1 MADNYKSMGSV
12 EFGMSLLDQT
22 KKDVARERK
31 RREKIDRNLAIGKFV
46 TSGLSSYVT
55 DQFNAFEQSQ
65 QYKKAKLLDI
75 ANGKA
80 EYDNV
85 QNVIDN
91 NFAGNSMDY
100 WTNFYRTQLT
110 REFGEGG
117 MYSNY
122 ELTAPAQ
129 AFLVKQAREL
139 AAKRDSE
146 WRNLGKK
153 YAQMPTDTAQLEER
167 WNDWVEEKA
176 PSNVFNWA
184 TRGLKNLFNGKTQQD
199 MQKIGEDEL
208 HHRFKE
214 FGDADVARRAYDKLS
229 NSENFLEMF
238 EAAERAYKDAG
249 NEIDFKVLKESRPE
263 FVSYKVPVQG
273 GTATKQFMRTTVK
286 RNGRYEVRNI
296 ELGTTAFEPKKEIQY
311 KEQDYKRMN
320 DTVKSLVQGDDD
332 FTAIAED
339 LGLDEGKNLRLPNN
353 IAQEIL
359 EVSES
364 FKPYFSSKTAA
375 ETYATQYVLTE
386 RHKNGNQPVA
396 TQVGKFAVYPYVKN
410 LEGLDS
416 NQLNQVF
423 LDITGTEGAGGLLE
437 EIDYIN
443 TNFDSQYKDNAY
455 QFFTNVIDLAN
466 INDDERVEALNSLNN
481 IFYANKSA
489 DEIED
494 IQESIGVD
502 RKDKSKFEATDLQDV
517 LIPTEETVANI
528 YRTKVAKQGATARRY
543 VDFFDYI
550 PRLDLSMFSGVE
562 LDALYNLGVRGIKEK
577 LNIPSDIDLSRTAIQ
592 RNSFREA
599 IEDEL
604 KKREKEEGEAYIAG
618 YSYGEKQ
625 RRSQYIESDKLRN
638 NFWRPLLQLI
648 LKENQ

>member
-1 MADNYKSMGSV
+1 MADDYKSMGSV
-12 EFGMSLLDQT
+12 EFGMSLLGQT
-22 KKDVARERK
+22 KKDVERERK
-31 RREKIDRNLAIGKFV
+31 RREKIDRNLALGKFV

-75 ANGKA
+75 ANGKS

-153 YAQMPTDTAQLEER
+153 YAQMPSDTAQLEER
-167 WNDWVEEKA
+167 WSDWIEEKT

-184 TRGLKNLFNGKTQQD
+184 TRGLKNLFNGKTQED
-199 MQKIGEDEL
+199 IQKIGEDEL
-208 HHRFKE
+208 AIRFKE
-214 FGDADVARRAYDKLS
+214 FGDVDVAQRAYDKLS

-238 EAAERAYKDAG
+238 EAVEKAYKEQD
-249 NEIDFKVLKESRPE
+249 NEIDFKVLKESKPE
-263 FVSYKVPVQG
+263 FVSYKIPVQG
-273 GTATKQFMRTTVK
+273 GTATKQFMRTIVK

-296 ELGTTAFEPKKEIQY
+296 ELGTTDFKPKKEIEY
-311 KEQDYKRMN
+311 STTDYNRIN
-320 DTVKSLVQGDDD
+320 DTVKSIIQGDDD
-332 FTAIAED
+332 FTAIAEN
-339 LGLDEGKNLRLPNN
+339 LGIDSGTNLKLPNN

-364 FKPYFSSKTAA
+364 FKLYFGSKTAA

-386 RHKNGNQPVA
+386 RNKNANQPVV
-396 TQVGKFAVYPYVKN
+396 TQVGKFAIYPYVKN
-410 LEGLDS
+410 LEGLNS
-416 NQLNQVF
+416 NELNQVF
-423 LDITGTEGAGGLLE
+423 LDITGTEGVGGLLE
-437 EIDYIN
+437 EIDLIN

-455 QFFTNVIDLAN
+455 QFFNNVVDLAN
-466 INDDERVEALNSLNN
+466 VSEDEKIEALNSLNN
-481 IFYANKSA
+481 IFYPNKTA
-489 DEIED
+489 PEIT
-494 IQESIGVD
+494 QEKI
-502 RKDKSKFEATDLQDV
+502 
-517 LIPTEETVANI
+517 
-528 YRTKVAKQGATARRY
+528 
-543 VDFFDYI
+543 
-550 PRLDLSMFSGVE
+550 E
-562 LDALYNLGVRGIKEK
+562 LE
-577 LNIPSDIDLSRTAIQ
+577 NIPKNSIQ
-592 RNSFREA
+592 VSGFKNIKTFNFL
-599 IEDEL
+599 ED
-604 KKREKEEGEAYIAG
+604 
-618 YSYGEKQ
+618 SY
-625 RRSQYIESDKLRN
+625 YVVFNPLRN
-638 NFWRPLLQLI
+638 NYKAYDINDGRYLGVITDSNAIKLIEKNKNKKQEDLLASFN
-648 LKENQ
+648 K

>member
-1 MADNYKSMGSV
+1 MADDYKSMGSV
-12 EFGMSLLDQT
+12 EFGMSLLGQT
-22 KKDVARERK
+22 KKDVERERK
-31 RREKIDRNLAIGKFV
+31 RREKIDRNLALGKFV

-55 DQFNAFEQSQ
+55 EQFNAFEQSQ

-75 ANGKA
+75 ANGKT

-91 NFAGNSMDY
+91 SFAGNSMDY

-129 AFLVKQAREL
+129 AFLVKQAQEL
-139 AAKRDSE
+139 ATKRNSE
-146 WRNLGKK
+146 WQNLGKK
-153 YAQMPTDTAQLEER
+153 YAQMPTDISQLEER
-167 WNDWVEEKA
+167 WSDWVEEKA

-208 HHRFKE
+208 AIRFKE
-214 FGDADVARRAYDKLS
+214 FGDADVAQRAYDKLS

-238 EAAERAYKDAG
+238 EAVERAYKEQD
-249 NEIDFKVLKESRPE
+249 NEIGFKVLRESKPE

-296 ELGTTAFEPKKEIQY
+296 ELGTTDFKPKKEIEY
-311 KEQDYKRMN
+311 STTDYNRIS
-320 DTVKSLVQGDDD
+320 DTVKSFVQGDDD
-332 FTAIAED
+332 FTAIADD
-339 LGLDEGKNLRLPNN
+339 LRIDDGKNLKLPTN

-364 FKPYFSSKTAA
+364 FKSYFGSKTAA

-386 RHKNGNQPVA
+386 RNNNNNQPVN
-396 TQVGKFAVYPYVKN
+396 TQVGKFAIYPYTRN

-423 LDITGTEGAGGLLE
+423 LDITGTEGVGGLLE

-455 QFFTNVIDLAN
+455 QFFTNVVDLAN
-466 INDDERVEALNSLNN
+466 VNEDEKIEAINSLNN
-481 IFYANKSA
+481 IFYPNKNA
-489 DEIED
+489 LEITKEKVEL
-494 IQESIGVD
+494 ESIL
-502 RKDKSKFEATDLQDV
+502 E
-517 LIPTEETVANI
+517 
-528 YRTKVAKQGATARRY
+528 
-543 VDFFDYI
+543 
-550 PRLDLSMFSGVE
+550 
-562 LDALYNLGVRGIKEK
+562 
-577 LNIPSDIDLSRTAIQ
+577 NIPK
-592 RNSFREA
+592 NSVQVSGFKN
-599 IEDEL
+599 IKTFNFLED
-604 KKREKEEGEAYIAG
+604 
-618 YSYGEKQ
+618 SY
-625 RRSQYIESDKLRN
+625 YVVFNPLRN
-638 NFWRPLLQLI
+638 NYKAYDINDGSYRGVITDSNALKLIEKNKNKKQKDLLASFN
-648 LKENQ
+648 K

>member
-1 MADNYKSMGSV
+1 MADDYKSMGSV
-12 EFGMSLLDQT
+12 EFGMSLLGQT
-22 KKDVARERK
+22 KKDVERERK
-31 RREKIDRNLAIGKFV
+31 RREKIDRNLALGKFV

-75 ANGKA
+75 ANGKS

-153 YAQMPTDTAQLEER
+153 YAQMPSDTAQLEER
-167 WNDWVEEKA
+167 WSDWIEEKT

-184 TRGLKNLFNGKTQQD
+184 TRGLKNLFNGKTQED
-199 MQKIGEDEL
+199 IQKIGEDEL
-208 HHRFKE
+208 AIRFKE
-214 FGDADVARRAYDKLS
+214 FGDVDVAQRAYDKLS

-238 EAAERAYKDAG
+238 EAVEKAYKEQD
-249 NEIDFKVLKESRPE
+249 NEIDFKVLRESKPE
-263 FVSYKVPVQG
+263 FVSYKIPVQG
-273 GTATKQFMRTTVK
+273 GTATKQFMRTIVK

-296 ELGTTAFEPKKEIQY
+296 ELGTTDFKPKKEIEY
-311 KEQDYKRMN
+311 STTDYNRIN
-320 DTVKSLVQGDDD
+320 DTVKSIIQGDDD
-332 FTAIAED
+332 FTAIAEN
-339 LGLDEGKNLRLPNN
+339 LGIDSGTNLKLPNN

-364 FKPYFSSKTAA
+364 FKPYFGSKTAA

-386 RHKNGNQPVA
+386 RNKNANQPVV
-396 TQVGKFAVYPYVKN
+396 TQVGKFAIYPYVKN
-410 LEGLDS
+410 LEGLNS
-416 NQLNQVF
+416 NELNQVF
-423 LDITGTEGAGGLLE
+423 LDITGTEGVGGLLE
-437 EIDYIN
+437 EIDLIN

-455 QFFTNVIDLAN
+455 QFFNNVVDLAN
-466 INDDERVEALNSLNN
+466 VSEDEKIEALNSLNN
-481 IFYANKSA
+481 IFYPNKTA
-489 DEIED
+489 PEIT
-494 IQESIGVD
+494 QEKI
-502 RKDKSKFEATDLQDV
+502 
-517 LIPTEETVANI
+517 
-528 YRTKVAKQGATARRY
+528 
-543 VDFFDYI
+543 
-550 PRLDLSMFSGVE
+550 E
-562 LDALYNLGVRGIKEK
+562 LE
-577 LNIPSDIDLSRTAIQ
+577 NIPKNSIQ
-592 RNSFREA
+592 VSGFKNIKTFNFL
-599 IEDEL
+599 ED
-604 KKREKEEGEAYIAG
+604 
-618 YSYGEKQ
+618 SY
-625 RRSQYIESDKLRN
+625 YVVFNPLRN
-638 NFWRPLLQLI
+638 NYKAYDINNGRYLGVITDSNAIKLIEKNKNKKQEDLLASFN
-648 LKENQ
+648 K

>member
-1 MADNYKSMGSV
+1 MADDYKSMGSV
-12 EFGMSLLDQT
+12 EFGMSLLGQT
-22 KKDVARERK
+22 KKDVERERK
-31 RREKIDRNLAIGKFV
+31 RREKIDRNLALGKFV

-55 DQFNAFEQSQ
+55 EQFNAFEQSQ

-75 ANGKA
+75 ANGKT

-91 NFAGNSMDY
+91 SFAGNSMDY

-129 AFLVKQAREL
+129 AFLVKQAQEL
-139 AAKRDSE
+139 ATKRNSE
-146 WRNLGKK
+146 WQNLGKK
-153 YAQMPTDTAQLEER
+153 YAQMPTDISQLEER
-167 WNDWVEEKA
+167 WSDWVEEKA

-208 HHRFKE
+208 AIRFKE
-214 FGDADVARRAYDKLS
+214 FGDADVAQRAYDKLS

-238 EAAERAYKDAG
+238 EAVERAYKEQD
-249 NEIDFKVLKESRPE
+249 NEIGFKVLRESKPE

-296 ELGTTAFEPKKEIQY
+296 ELGTTDFKPKKEIEY
-311 KEQDYKRMN
+311 STTDYNRIS

-332 FTAIAED
+332 FTTIADD
-339 LGLDEGKNLRLPNN
+339 LRIDDGKNLKLPTN

-364 FKPYFSSKTAA
+364 FKSYFGSKTAA

-386 RHKNGNQPVA
+386 RNNNNNQPVN
-396 TQVGKFAVYPYVKN
+396 TQVGKFAIYPYTKN

-423 LDITGTEGAGGLLE
+423 LDITGTEGVGGLLE

-455 QFFTNVIDLAN
+455 QFFTNVVDLAN
-466 INDDERVEALNSLNN
+466 VNEDEKIEAINSLNN
-481 IFYANKSA
+481 IFYPNKNA
-489 DEIED
+489 LEITKEKVEL
-494 IQESIGVD
+494 ESIL
-502 RKDKSKFEATDLQDV
+502 E
-517 LIPTEETVANI
+517 
-528 YRTKVAKQGATARRY
+528 
-543 VDFFDYI
+543 
-550 PRLDLSMFSGVE
+550 
-562 LDALYNLGVRGIKEK
+562 
-577 LNIPSDIDLSRTAIQ
+577 NIPK
-592 RNSFREA
+592 NSVQVSGFKN
-599 IEDEL
+599 IKTFNFLED
-604 KKREKEEGEAYIAG
+604 
-618 YSYGEKQ
+618 SY
-625 RRSQYIESDKLRN
+625 YVVFNPLRN
-638 NFWRPLLQLI
+638 NYKAYDINDGSYRGVITDSNALKLIEKNKNKKQKDLLASFN
-648 LKENQ
+648 K

>member
-1 MADNYKSMGSV
+1 MADDYKSMGSV
-12 EFGMSLLDQT
+12 EFGMSLLGQT
-22 KKDVARERK
+22 KKDVAREKK

-75 ANGKA
+75 ANGKS

-91 NFAGNSMDY
+91 NFAGNSTDY

-129 AFLVKQAREL
+129 AFVVKQAQEL
-139 AAKRDSE
+139 AAKRNSE
-146 WRNLGKK
+146 WQNLGKK
-153 YAQMPTDTAQLEER
+153 YAQMPTDIAQLEER
-167 WNDWVEEKA
+167 WSDWVEEKA

-184 TRGLKNLFNGKTQQD
+184 TRGLKNLFNGKTQED
-199 MQKIGEDEL
+199 MQRIGEDEL
-208 HHRFKE
+208 AIRFKE
-214 FGDADVARRAYDKLS
+214 FGDADAAQRAYDKLS

-238 EAAERAYKDAG
+238 EAVERVYKDVG
-249 NEIDFKVLKESRPE
+249 NEVDFKVLKESKPE
-263 FVSYKVPVQG
+263 FVSYKIPVQG

-296 ELGTTAFEPKKEIQY
+296 ELGITDFEPKKEIQY

-386 RHKNGNQPVA
+386 RHSNGNQPVA

-410 LEGLDS
+410 LEGLNS

-437 EIDYIN
+437 EINLIN

-455 QFFTNVIDLAN
+455 QFFTNVVDLAN
-466 INDDERVEALNSLNN
+466 VNEDEKIEAINSLNN
-481 IFYANKSA
+481 IFYPNKSV
-489 DEIED
+489 DDIED
-494 IQESIGVD
+494 IQKSFDVSTKDE
-502 RKDKSKFEATDLQDV
+502 RKFNAQDLKNV
-517 LIPTEETVANI
+517 LIPTDKAVADI
-528 YRTKVAKQGATARRY
+528 YKTKVAKVGATARRY

-550 PRLDLSMFSGVE
+550 PKLDLSVISSDE
-562 LDALYNLGVRGIKEK
+562 LDALYNAPKNTIREK
-577 LNIPSDIDLSRTAIQ
+577 LNIPEDIVLSRTAIE
-592 RNSFREA
+592 RNTFREA

-604 KKREKEEGEAYIAG
+604 KIREQKEGVAYIGG
-618 YSYGEKQ
+618 YYYGEKQ
-625 RRSQYIESDKLRN
+625 KRAGYIENDNVRQ
-638 NFWRPLLQLI
+638 NFWKPLLQLI
-648 LKENQ
+648 LKQNQ

>member
-1 MADNYKSMGSV
+1 MADDYKSMGSV
-12 EFGMSLLDQT
+12 EFGMSLLGQT
-22 KKDVARERK
+22 KKDVERERK
-31 RREKIDRNLAIGKFV
+31 RREKIDRNLALGKFV

-55 DQFNAFEQSQ
+55 EQFNAFEQSQ

-75 ANGKA
+75 ANGKT

-91 NFAGNSMDY
+91 SFAGNSMDY

-129 AFLVKQAREL
+129 AFLVKQAQEL
-139 AAKRDSE
+139 ATKRNSE
-146 WRNLGKK
+146 WQNLGKK
-153 YAQMPTDTAQLEER
+153 YAQMPTDIAKLEER
-167 WNDWVEEKA
+167 WSDWVEEKA

-208 HHRFKE
+208 AIKFKE
-214 FGDADVARRAYDKLS
+214 FGDADVAQRAYDKLS

-238 EAAERAYKDAG
+238 EAVERAYKEQD
-249 NEIDFKVLKESRPE
+249 NEIGFKVLRESKPE

-296 ELGTTAFEPKKEIQY
+296 ELGTTDFKPKKEIEY
-311 KEQDYKRMN
+311 STTDYNRIS
-320 DTVKSLVQGDDD
+320 DTVKSFVQGDDD
-332 FTAIAED
+332 FTAIADD
-339 LGLDEGKNLRLPNN
+339 LRIDDGKNLKLPTN

-364 FKPYFSSKTAA
+364 FKSYFGSKTAA

-386 RHKNGNQPVA
+386 RNNNNNQPVN
-396 TQVGKFAVYPYVKN
+396 TQVGKFAIYPYTRN

-423 LDITGTEGAGGLLE
+423 LDITGTEGVGGLLE

-455 QFFTNVIDLAN
+455 QFFTNVVDLAN
-466 INDDERVEALNSLNN
+466 VNEDEKIEAINSLNN
-481 IFYANKSA
+481 IFYPNKNA
-489 DEIED
+489 LEITKEKVEL
-494 IQESIGVD
+494 ESIL
-502 RKDKSKFEATDLQDV
+502 E
-517 LIPTEETVANI
+517 
-528 YRTKVAKQGATARRY
+528 
-543 VDFFDYI
+543 
-550 PRLDLSMFSGVE
+550 
-562 LDALYNLGVRGIKEK
+562 
-577 LNIPSDIDLSRTAIQ
+577 NIPK
-592 RNSFREA
+592 NSVQVSGFKN
-599 IEDEL
+599 IKTFNFL
-604 KKREKEEGEAYIAG
+604 KD
-618 YSYGEKQ
+618 SY
-625 RRSQYIESDKLRN
+625 YVVFNPLRN
-638 NFWRPLLQLI
+638 NYKAYDINDGSYRGVITDSNALKLIEKNKNKKQKDLLASFN
-648 LKENQ
+648 K

>member
-1 MADNYKSMGSV
+1 MADDYKSMGSV
-12 EFGMSLLDQT
+12 EFGMSLLGQT
-22 KKDVARERK
+22 KKDVERERK
-31 RREKIDRNLAIGKFV
+31 RREKIDRNLALGKFV

-75 ANGKA
+75 ANGKT

-91 NFAGNSMDY
+91 SFAGNSMDY

-110 REFGEGG
+110 REFGQGG

-129 AFLVKQAREL
+129 AFLVKQAQEL
-139 AAKRDSE
+139 ATKRNSE
-146 WRNLGKK
+146 WQNLGKK

-167 WNDWVEEKA
+167 WSDWVEEKT

-184 TRGLKNLFNGKTQQD
+184 TRGLKNLFNGKTQED
-199 MQKIGEDEL
+199 MQRIGEDEL
-208 HHRFKE
+208 AIRFKE
-214 FGDADVARRAYDKLS
+214 FGDVDVAQRAYDKLS

-238 EAAERAYKDAG
+238 EAVEKAYKDVG
-249 NEIDFKVLKESRPE
+249 NEVDFKVLKESKPE

-296 ELGTTAFEPKKEIQY
+296 ELGTTDFKPKEEIEY
-311 KEQDYKRMN
+311 STTDYNRIN

-332 FTAIAED
+332 FTTIAED
-339 LGLDEGKNLRLPNN
+339 LEINDGNNLKLPSN

-364 FKPYFSSKTAA
+364 FKSYFNSKTAA
-375 ETYATQYVLTE
+375 ETYAAQYVLTE
-386 RHKNGNQPVA
+386 RNNNNNQPVM
-396 TQVGKFAVYPYVKN
+396 TQVGKFAIYPYTKN

-455 QFFTNVIDLAN
+455 QFFTNVVDLAN
-466 INDDERVEALNSLNN
+466 VNEDEKIEAINSLNN
-481 IFYANKSA
+481 IFYPNKNA
-489 DEIED
+489 LEITKEKVEL
-494 IQESIGVD
+494 ESIL
-502 RKDKSKFEATDLQDV
+502 E
-517 LIPTEETVANI
+517 
-528 YRTKVAKQGATARRY
+528 
-543 VDFFDYI
+543 
-550 PRLDLSMFSGVE
+550 
-562 LDALYNLGVRGIKEK
+562 
-577 LNIPSDIDLSRTAIQ
+577 NIPK
-592 RNSFREA
+592 NSVQVSGFKN
-599 IEDEL
+599 IKTFNFLED
-604 KKREKEEGEAYIAG
+604 
-618 YSYGEKQ
+618 SY
-625 RRSQYIESDKLRN
+625 YVVFNPLRN
-638 NFWRPLLQLI
+638 NYKAYDINDGSYRGVITDSNALKLIEKNKNKKQKDLLASFN
-648 LKENQ
+648 K

>member
-1 MADNYKSMGSV
+1 MADDYKSMGSV
-12 EFGMSLLDQT
+12 EFGMSLLGQT

-129 AFLVKQAREL
+129 AFLVKQAQEL

-208 HHRFKE
+208 HRRFKE

-238 EAAERAYKDAG
+238 EAVERAYKDVG
-249 NEIDFKVLKESRPE
+249 NEVDFKVLRESTPD
-263 FVSYKVPVQG
+263 FPTYKVPVQG
-273 GTATKQFMRTTVK
+273 GTATKQFMRTVVK
-286 RNGRYEVRNI
+286 RNGRHEHRLV

-320 DTVKSLVQGDDD
+320 DTVKSLVQDDDD

-339 LGLDEGKNLRLPNN
+339 LGLDDGKNLRLPNN

-364 FKPYFSSKTAA
+364 FKPYFGSKTAA

-386 RHKNGNQPVA
+386 RHKNENQPVV
-396 TQVGKFAVYPYVKN
+396 TQVGPSAVYQYVNN
-410 LEGLDS
+410 LEGLNS
-416 NQLNQVF
+416 NELNQVF

-437 EIDYIN
+437 EINYIN
-443 TNFDSQYKDNAY
+443 TNFDSQYKHRQY
-455 QFFTNVIDLAN
+455 EFFADVVEIAN
-466 INDDERVEALNSLNN
+466 INDDEKGEALNSLIN
-481 IFYANKSA
+481 IFYPNKSA
-489 DEIED
+489 QEIEEEFD
-494 IQESIGVD
+494 NKKNEKTFKAQ
-502 RKDKSKFEATDLQDV
+502 DLQDV
-517 LIPTEETVANI
+517 LIPTEETIADI
-528 YRTKVAKQGATARRY
+528 YKTKVAKKGATARRY

-562 LDALYNLGVRGIKEK
+562 LDALYNLSVKGIREK
-577 LNIPSDIDLSRTAIQ
+577 LKIPSDIDLSRTSVQ

-638 NFWRPLLQLI
+638 NFWKPLLQLI

>member
-1 MADNYKSMGSV
+1 MADDYKSMGSV

-91 NFAGNSMDY
+91 KFAGNSMDY

-286 RNGRYEVRNI
+286 RNGRYEVRNV

-320 DTVKSLVQGDDD
+320 DTVKSLIQGDDD
-332 FTAIAED
+332 FTEIAES

-364 FKPYFSSKTAA
+364 FKPYFSSKTAS

-443 TNFDSQYKDNAY
+443 TTFDSQYKDNAY

-494 IQESIGVD
+494 IEESIGVD
-502 RKDKSKFEATDLQDV
+502 RKDESKFEATDLQDV

-577 LNIPSDIDLSRTAIQ
+577 LNIPSDIDLSRTAIE

-604 KKREKEEGEAYIAG
+604 KKREKEEGEAYITG

>member
-1 MADNYKSMGSV
+1 MADDYKSMGSV
-12 EFGMSLLDQT
+12 EFGMSLLGQT
-22 KKDVARERK
+22 KKDVERERK
-31 RREKIDRNLAIGKFV
+31 RREKIDRNLALGKFV

-55 DQFNAFEQSQ
+55 EQFNAFEQSQ

-75 ANGKA
+75 ANGKT

-91 NFAGNSMDY
+91 SFAGNSMDY

-129 AFLVKQAREL
+129 AFLVKQAQEL
-139 AAKRDSE
+139 ATKRNSE
-146 WRNLGKK
+146 WQNLGKK
-153 YAQMPTDTAQLEER
+153 YAQMPTDIAKLEER
-167 WNDWVEEKA
+167 WSDWVEEKA

-208 HHRFKE
+208 AIRFKE
-214 FGDADVARRAYDKLS
+214 FGDADVAQRAYDKLS

-238 EAAERAYKDAG
+238 EAVERAYKEQD
-249 NEIDFKVLKESRPE
+249 NEIGFKVLRESKPE

-296 ELGTTAFEPKKEIQY
+296 ELGTTDFKPKKEIEY
-311 KEQDYKRMN
+311 STTDYNRIS
-320 DTVKSLVQGDDD
+320 DTVKSFVQGDDD
-332 FTAIAED
+332 FTAIADD
-339 LGLDEGKNLRLPNN
+339 LRIDDGKNLKLPTN

-364 FKPYFSSKTAA
+364 FKSYFGSKTAA

-386 RHKNGNQPVA
+386 RNNNNNQPVN
-396 TQVGKFAVYPYVKN
+396 TQVGKFAIYPYTRN

-423 LDITGTEGAGGLLE
+423 LDITGTEGVGGLLE

-455 QFFTNVIDLAN
+455 QFFTNVVDLAN
-466 INDDERVEALNSLNN
+466 VNEDEKIEAINSLNN
-481 IFYANKSA
+481 IFYPNKNA
-489 DEIED
+489 LEITKEKVEL
-494 IQESIGVD
+494 ESIL
-502 RKDKSKFEATDLQDV
+502 E
-517 LIPTEETVANI
+517 
-528 YRTKVAKQGATARRY
+528 
-543 VDFFDYI
+543 
-550 PRLDLSMFSGVE
+550 
-562 LDALYNLGVRGIKEK
+562 
-577 LNIPSDIDLSRTAIQ
+577 NIPK
-592 RNSFREA
+592 NSVQVSGFKN
-599 IEDEL
+599 IKTFNFLED
-604 KKREKEEGEAYIAG
+604 
-618 YSYGEKQ
+618 SY
-625 RRSQYIESDKLRN
+625 YVVFNPLRN
-638 NFWRPLLQLI
+638 NYKAYDINDGSYRGVITDSNALKLIEKNKNKKQKDLLASFN
-648 LKENQ
+648 K

>member
-1 MADNYKSMGSV
+1 MADDYKSMGSV
-12 EFGMSLLDQT
+12 EFGMSLLGQT
-22 KKDVARERK
+22 KKDVERERK
-31 RREKIDRNLAIGKFV
+31 RREKIDRNLALGKFV

-55 DQFNAFEQSQ
+55 EQFNAFEQSQ

-75 ANGKA
+75 ANGKT

-91 NFAGNSMDY
+91 SFAGNSMDY

-129 AFLVKQAREL
+129 AFLVKQAQEL
-139 AAKRDSE
+139 ATKRNSE
-146 WRNLGKK
+146 WQNLGKK
-153 YAQMPTDTAQLEER
+153 YAQMPTDIAKLEER
-167 WNDWVEEKA
+167 WSDWVEEKA

-208 HHRFKE
+208 AIRFKE
-214 FGDADVARRAYDKLS
+214 FGDADVAQRAYDKLS

-238 EAAERAYKDAG
+238 EAVERAYKEQD
-249 NEIDFKVLKESRPE
+249 NEIGFKVLRESKPE

-296 ELGTTAFEPKKEIQY
+296 ELGTTDFKPKKEIEY
-311 KEQDYKRMN
+311 STTDYNRIS

-332 FTAIAED
+332 FTTIADD
-339 LGLDEGKNLRLPNN
+339 LRIDDGKNLKLPTN

-364 FKPYFSSKTAA
+364 FKSYFGSKTAA

-386 RHKNGNQPVA
+386 RNNNNNQPVN
-396 TQVGKFAVYPYVKN
+396 TQVGKFAIYPYTRN

-423 LDITGTEGAGGLLE
+423 LDITGTEGVGGLLE

-455 QFFTNVIDLAN
+455 QFFTNVVDLAN
-466 INDDERVEALNSLNN
+466 VNEDEKIEAINSLNN
-481 IFYANKSA
+481 IFYPNKNA
-489 DEIED
+489 LEITKEKVEL
-494 IQESIGVD
+494 ESIL
-502 RKDKSKFEATDLQDV
+502 E
-517 LIPTEETVANI
+517 
-528 YRTKVAKQGATARRY
+528 
-543 VDFFDYI
+543 
-550 PRLDLSMFSGVE
+550 
-562 LDALYNLGVRGIKEK
+562 
-577 LNIPSDIDLSRTAIQ
+577 NIPK
-592 RNSFREA
+592 NSVQVSGFKN
-599 IEDEL
+599 IKTFNFLED
-604 KKREKEEGEAYIAG
+604 
-618 YSYGEKQ
+618 SY
-625 RRSQYIESDKLRN
+625 YVVFNPLRN
-638 NFWRPLLQLI
+638 NYKAYDINDGSYRGVITDSNALKLIEKNKNKKQKDLLASFN
-648 LKENQ
+648 K

>member
-1 MADNYKSMGSV
+1 MADDYKSMGSV

-91 NFAGNSMDY
+91 KFAGNSMDY

-286 RNGRYEVRNI
+286 RNGRYEVRNV

-320 DTVKSLVQGDDD
+320 DTVKSLIQGDDD
-332 FTAIAED
+332 FTEIAES

-364 FKPYFSSKTAA
+364 FKPYFSSKTAS

-443 TNFDSQYKDNAY
+443 TTFDSQYKDNAY

-494 IQESIGVD
+494 IEESIGVD
-502 RKDKSKFEATDLQDV
+502 RKDESKFEATDLQDV

-577 LNIPSDIDLSRTAIQ
+577 LNIPSDIDLSRTAIE

>member
-1 MADNYKSMGSV
+1 MADDYKSMGSV
-12 EFGMSLLDQT
+12 EFGMSLLGQT
-22 KKDVARERK
+22 KKDVERERK
-31 RREKIDRNLAIGKFV
+31 RREKIDRNLALGKFV

-55 DQFNAFEQSQ
+55 EQFNAFEQSQ

-75 ANGKA
+75 ANGKT

-91 NFAGNSMDY
+91 SFAGNSMDY

-129 AFLVKQAREL
+129 AFLVKQAQEL
-139 AAKRDSE
+139 ATKRNSE
-146 WRNLGKK
+146 WQNLGKK
-153 YAQMPTDTAQLEER
+153 YAQMPTDISQLEER
-167 WNDWVEEKA
+167 WSDWVEEKA

-208 HHRFKE
+208 AIRFKE
-214 FGDADVARRAYDKLS
+214 FGDADVAQRAYDKLS

-238 EAAERAYKDAG
+238 EAVERAYKEQD
-249 NEIDFKVLKESRPE
+249 NEIGFKVLRESKPE

-296 ELGTTAFEPKKEIQY
+296 ELGTTDFKPKKEIEY
-311 KEQDYKRMN
+311 STTDYNRIS

-332 FTAIAED
+332 FTTIADD
-339 LGLDEGKNLRLPNN
+339 LRIDDGKNLKLPTN

-364 FKPYFSSKTAA
+364 FKSYFGSKTAA

-386 RHKNGNQPVA
+386 RNNNNNQPVN
-396 TQVGKFAVYPYVKN
+396 TQVGKFAIYPYTRN

-423 LDITGTEGAGGLLE
+423 LDITGTEGVGGLLE

-455 QFFTNVIDLAN
+455 QFFTNVVDLAN
-466 INDDERVEALNSLNN
+466 VNEDEKIEAINSLNN
-481 IFYANKSA
+481 IFYPNKNA
-489 DEIED
+489 LEITKEKVEL
-494 IQESIGVD
+494 ESIL
-502 RKDKSKFEATDLQDV
+502 E
-517 LIPTEETVANI
+517 
-528 YRTKVAKQGATARRY
+528 
-543 VDFFDYI
+543 
-550 PRLDLSMFSGVE
+550 
-562 LDALYNLGVRGIKEK
+562 
-577 LNIPSDIDLSRTAIQ
+577 NIPK
-592 RNSFREA
+592 NSVQVSGFKN
-599 IEDEL
+599 IKTFNFLED
-604 KKREKEEGEAYIAG
+604 
-618 YSYGEKQ
+618 SY
-625 RRSQYIESDKLRN
+625 YVVFNPLRN
-638 NFWRPLLQLI
+638 NYKAYDINDGSYRGVITDSNALKLIEKNKNKKQKDLLASFN
-648 LKENQ
+648 K

>member
-1 MADNYKSMGSV
+1 MADDYKSMGSV
-12 EFGMSLLDQT
+12 EFGMSLLGQT
-22 KKDVARERK
+22 KKDVERERK
-31 RREKIDRNLAIGKFV
+31 RREKIDRNLALGKFV

-55 DQFNAFEQSQ
+55 EQFNAFEQSQ

-75 ANGKA
+75 ANGKT

-91 NFAGNSMDY
+91 SFAGNSMDY

-129 AFLVKQAREL
+129 AFLVKQAQEL
-139 AAKRDSE
+139 ATKRNSE
-146 WRNLGKK
+146 WQNLGKK
-153 YAQMPTDTAQLEER
+153 YAQMPTDIAKLEER
-167 WNDWVEEKA
+167 WSDWVEEKA

-208 HHRFKE
+208 AIRFKE
-214 FGDADVARRAYDKLS
+214 FGDADVAQRAYDKLS

-238 EAAERAYKDAG
+238 EAVERAYKEQD
-249 NEIDFKVLKESRPE
+249 NEIGFKVLRESKPE

-296 ELGTTAFEPKKEIQY
+296 ELGTTDFKPKKEIEY
-311 KEQDYKRMN
+311 STTDYNRIS

-332 FTAIAED
+332 FTTIADD
-339 LGLDEGKNLRLPNN
+339 LRIDDGKNLKLPTN

-364 FKPYFSSKTAA
+364 FKSYFGSKTAA

-386 RHKNGNQPVA
+386 RNNNNNQPVN
-396 TQVGKFAVYPYVKN
+396 TQVGKFAIYPYTKN

-423 LDITGTEGAGGLLE
+423 LDITGTEGVGGLLE

-455 QFFTNVIDLAN
+455 QFFTNVVDLAN
-466 INDDERVEALNSLNN
+466 VNEDEKIEAINSLNN
-481 IFYANKSA
+481 IFYPNKNA
-489 DEIED
+489 LEITKEKVEL
-494 IQESIGVD
+494 ESIL
-502 RKDKSKFEATDLQDV
+502 E
-517 LIPTEETVANI
+517 
-528 YRTKVAKQGATARRY
+528 
-543 VDFFDYI
+543 
-550 PRLDLSMFSGVE
+550 
-562 LDALYNLGVRGIKEK
+562 
-577 LNIPSDIDLSRTAIQ
+577 NIPK
-592 RNSFREA
+592 NSVQVSGFKN
-599 IEDEL
+599 IKTFNFLED
-604 KKREKEEGEAYIAG
+604 
-618 YSYGEKQ
+618 SY
-625 RRSQYIESDKLRN
+625 YVVFNPLRN
-638 NFWRPLLQLI
+638 NYKAYDINDGSYRGVITDSNALKLIEKNKNKKQKDLLASFN
-648 LKENQ
+648 K